1 MGEREWTQEK
11 TNDLL
16 SQTRQLGR
24 KYRDE
29 AVDLRAQVSA
39 MKVGSFIIVVIH
51 FHQCLWNFLE
61 TSNPHSSS
69 SFLLESFCDIILKP
83 FLQHRFCMLLSQF
96 FTKFT
101 ISKKTFCLF

>member
-51 FHQCLWNFLE
+51 FDQCL
-61 TSNPHSSS
+61 
-69 SFLLESFCDIILKP
+69 
-83 FLQHRFCMLLSQF
+83 
-96 FTKFT
+96 
-101 ISKKTFCLF
+101 

>member
-51 FHQCLWNFLE
+51 FPNVYG
-61 TSNPHSSS
+61 
-69 SFLLESFCDIILKP
+69 IY
-83 FLQHRFCMLLSQF
+83 
-96 FTKFT
+96 
-101 ISKKTFCLF
+101 

>member
-29 AVDLRAQVSA
+29 AVNLRAQVSA
-39 MKVGSFIIVVIH
+39 MKVGSFIIIVIH
-51 FHQCLWNFLE
+51 FPQCLWNFLE
-61 TSNPHSSS
+61 T
-69 SFLLESFCDIILKP
+69 
-83 FLQHRFCMLLSQF
+83 
-96 FTKFT
+96 
-101 ISKKTFCLF
+101 